1 MINIKLCAFSDEA
14 APSLDGQIAALKRN
28 NIPYMEMRGVDGK
41 NVTELTLEEAK
52 EVKAKLDAGGI
63 KVWSIGSPIG
73 KVDINTDFEEYLKLV
88 RHTCELANILGTDK
102 IRMFSFFNA
111 YEEKEKVF
119 RYLEEMAK
127 VALSY
132 GVYLYHEN
140 EKDVYGDTMARVKEI
155 MANVKGLKYI
165 YDPAN
170 YLQCGETADDTLNE
184 LHAKT
189 DYFHIKDVVVSSGAI
204 VPAGCGDGKIE
215 ELVQRITEDKTLTL
229 EPHLTVFEGYSHIDK
244 TVMKHEYSF
253 KNATEAFDAAVA
265 AIKKILAGA
274 GYSEVGDAFVK

>member
-1 MINIKLCAFSDEA
+1 MITIKLCAFSDEA
-14 APSLDGQIAALKRN
+14 DPTLDGQIAALQRN

-73 KVDINTDFEEYLKLV
+73 KVDINTDFDEYLKLV
-88 RHTCELANILGTDK
+88 RHTCELANILGADK

-132 GVYLYHEN
+132 GVDLHHEN

-189 DYFHIKDVVVSSGAI
+189 DYFHIKDVVVASGAI

-274 GYSEVGDAFVK
+274 GYSEVGDSFVK

>member
-1 MINIKLCAFSDEA
+1 MITIKLCAFSDEA
-14 APSLDGQIAALKRN
+14 DPSLDGQIAALKRN
-28 NIPYMEMRGVDGK
+28 NLPYMEMRGVDGK

-52 EVKAKLDAGGI
+52 AVKAKLDANGI
-63 KVWSIGSPIG
+63 KVLSIGSPIG
-73 KVDINTDFEEYLKLV
+73 KVDINTDFDEYMKLV
-88 RHTCELANILGTDK
+88 RHTCELANILGADK

-111 YEEKEKVF
+111 YEHKEKVF
-119 RYLEEMAK
+119 AYLEEMAK

-132 GVYLYHEN
+132 GVYLHHEN
-140 EKDVYGDTMARVKEI
+140 EKDVYGDTLARVQEI
-155 MANVKGLKYI
+155 MDNVKGLKYI

-170 YLQCGETADDTLNE
+170 YLQCGETADDTLNT

-215 ELVQRITEDKTLTL
+215 ELVKRISDDKTLTL
-229 EPHLTVFEGYSHIDK
+229 EPHLAVFEGYSHIDK

-253 KNATEAFDAAVA
+253 KNSTEAFDAAVT
-265 AIKKILAGA
+265 AIKTILVNA
-274 GYSEVGDAFVK
+274 GYTEEGDAFVK